1 MKKPITLTK
10 LQKHVKE
17 QDFKPKKKKQYF
29 MKLIE
34 EVGELSEMIKK
45 DKRLDPQD
53 SKLKAIKGTMEEE
66 LADVLYYLI
75 ALANVYEIDL
85 GEAFLR
91 KEALKRKNEQRSKAK
106 AEEDIPE

>member
-1 MKKPITLTK
+1 MKKPITLNK
-10 LQKHVKE
+10 LQKHVKK

-45 DKRLDPQD
+45 DRRLDPENV
-53 SKLKAIKGTMEEE
+53 KLKAIKGTMEEE
-66 LADVLYYLI
+66 LADVLYYVL

-85 GEAFLR
+85 EEAFLR
-91 KEALKRKNEQRSKAK
+91 KQALRKQAHISEKNRSENA
-106 AEEDIPE
+106 